1 MSLLKRG
8 LLRLPCTSSSHSL
21 KDNKEQ
27 ILEGKLNHSLMEAFL
42 FKVENSRAGAEGIK
56 RGFVDCQK
64 INVFKACLTFHV
76 SQISSQKFN
85 FIYS

>member
-1 MSLLKRG
+1 
-8 LLRLPCTSSSHSL
+8 
-21 KDNKEQ
+21 
-27 ILEGKLNHSLMEAFL
+27 MEAFL
-42 FKVENSRAGAEGIK
+42 FKVENGRAGAEGIK

-85 FIYS
+85 FIYL